1 MTDTEATTPDKQSAP
16 LKWQDFLPCLWML
29 LGVLGVFPLFAA
41 YGYTR
46 FEINGIFAA
55 ATAASV
61 VLLAMEAALL
71 LTILFRD
78 SEMKIQSV
86 LLGMFF
92 RAGIPLVFGMLMH
105 KAGGPLAEAGL
116 FGMILVYYLLT
127 LAVETILAV
136 QLVSQ
141 TSTFKKAV

>member
-1 MTDTEATTPDKQSAP
+1 MTDTEATTPEKQSAP